1 VFKPDFER
9 HYDDPVENP
18 GRFGLTLFAVML
30 FFGFLF
36 RYHIVSFVFCD
47 LALTLLVISLIGPET
62 LLPLQRIFR
71 ILGKFLGK
79 WISPFIMAVIY
90 FGIVAPLALFRR
102 IFARKM
108 TNIHTLF
115 HHSTNEHREEDY
127 FERPY

>member
-1 VFKPDFER
+1 MFKPDFER
-9 HYDDPVENP
+9 HYVEPVEKP
-18 GRFGLTLFAVML
+18 VRFGFTLSAVL
-30 FFGFLF
+30 LLFGFLF

-102 IFARKM
+102 IFARKT

-115 HHSTNEHREEDY
+115 HYSTNEHREEDY